1 MERAT
6 LARGSTCAVDLQRL
20 TALFLRWCCPSLTR
34 VPHLDIMVT
43 HILRIRQSCPVG
55 MKTLRLSADGPP
67 QANNQTVQ
75 GNQQKIQLVYP
86 DRTVTT
92 NGTVVTAITD

>member
-1 MERAT
+1 M
-6 LARGSTCAVDLQRL
+6 
-20 TALFLRWCCPSLTR
+20 
-34 VPHLDIMVT
+34 
-43 HILRIRQSCPVG
+43 PVG
-55 MKTLRLSADGPP
+55 MKTLRMPADGPP

-86 DRTVTT
+86 DRTVKT